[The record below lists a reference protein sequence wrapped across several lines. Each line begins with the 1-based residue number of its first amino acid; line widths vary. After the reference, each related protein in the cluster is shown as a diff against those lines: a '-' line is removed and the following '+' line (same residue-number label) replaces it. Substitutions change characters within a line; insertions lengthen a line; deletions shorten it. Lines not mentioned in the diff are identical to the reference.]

1 MLGDGKQVEDWRW
14 RLCFVVPLM
23 ELIPATLGMS
33 LFGKLLRMVLF
44 KEKSFHKVLV
54 VEVPL
59 PP

>member
-1 MLGDGKQVEDWRW
+1 M
-14 RLCFVVPLM
+14 VPLM